1 MLANNGDS
9 PVSEYHC
16 IIDGE
21 QMAAADS
28 RLIDMLAPSDGR
40 VFATVPRG
48 SAHEIDLAVD
58 SARKAFEEGPWSGFS
73 ALERGRCLLRLA
85 ELIGQ
90 NKTKLANLEARDTG
104 KPLVQ
109 AQADIE
115 ALARYFEFY
124 GGAADKISG
133 ETIPTQEG
141 FLALTLR
148 EPHGVIGGIIPWNYP
163 AQIAGRVTGAALAM
177 GNTLVLKP
185 AEDAGLSV
193 IRMVELALEAGVPP
207 GVLNVVTGMGDEAG
221 MALAGHPDIDF
232 LSFTGSPEVG
242 AFVQAAAAGNHV
254 GCTLE
259 LGGKSP
265 QILFADADLE
275 EALPVIVKAILQN
288 GGQTCSAGS
297 RLLVEDTIWEEVVSG
312 LEVTF
317 RGLVAGPHDGNYDLG
332 PMISAKQQQR
342 VERFAEQASEDGIF
356 QLAMGSIA
364 EEAPET
370 GFYVQPRLYGPVPT
384 DHPLAI
390 DEVFGPILSLIPF
403 EDEEHAVLAANASRY
418 GLVAGVWTLDGK
430 KALRVAK
437 AVRSS
442 QVFINAY
449 GAGGGVELPFGGVKK
464 SGHGREK
471 GLEALYEFSATK
483 AIVFNHG

>member
-1 MLANNGDS
+1 MLANNGEN
-9 PVSEYHC
+9 PVSEYRC

-21 QMAAADS
+21 QRAAADG
-28 RLIDMLAPSDGR
+28 RIIDMLAPSDGR
-40 VFATVPRG
+40 IFATVPRG
-48 SAHEIDLAVD
+48 AASDIDLAVD
-58 SARKAFEEGPWSGFS
+58 SARHAFEEGPWSGFT
-73 ALERGRCLLRLA
+73 ALERGRCLMRLA
-85 ELIGQ
+85 ELIGRHE
-90 NKTKLANLEARDTG
+90 NKLTNLEARDTG
-104 KPLVQ
+104 KPLAQ

-115 ALARYFEFY
+115 ALGRYFEFY

-133 ETIPTQEG
+133 ETIPAQDG

-148 EPHGVIGGIIPWNYP
+148 EAHGVVGGIIPWNYP

-193 IRMVELALEAGVPP
+193 IRMAELALEAGVPP
-207 GVLNVVTGMGDEAG
+207 GVLNVVTGNGEEAG
-221 MALAGHPDIDF
+221 MALASHPDLDF
-232 LSFTGSPEVG
+232 LTFTGSPEVG

-265 QILFADADLE
+265 QILFADADLD

-297 RLLVEDTIWEEVVSG
+297 RLLIEDTIWEEVVAR
-312 LEVTF
+312 LEATF
-317 RGLVAGPHDGNYDLG
+317 SGLVAGPHDGDHDLG

-342 VERFAEQASEDGIF
+342 VERFAEQASEDGLF
-356 QLAMGSIA
+356 QLAMGSVA
-364 EEAPET
+364 EDAPEG
-370 GFYVQPRLYGPVPT
+370 GFYVRPRLYGPVPT
-384 DHPLAI
+384 DHPLATE
-390 DEVFGPILSLIPF
+390 EVFGPILSLIPF
-403 EDEEHAVLAANASRY
+403 EDEAHAVLAANATPY
-418 GLVAGVWTLDGK
+418 GLVAGVWTCDGS

-437 AVRSS
+437 AVRSG

-449 GAGGGVELPFGGVKK
+449 GAGGGVELPFGGFKK